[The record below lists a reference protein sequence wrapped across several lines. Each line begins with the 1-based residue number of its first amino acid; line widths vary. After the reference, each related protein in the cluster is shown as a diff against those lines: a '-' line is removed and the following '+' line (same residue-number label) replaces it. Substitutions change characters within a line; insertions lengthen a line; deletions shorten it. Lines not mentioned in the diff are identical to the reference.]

1 MYIVCV
7 TSCPTGIAHT
17 FMAAANLKKAGNK
30 MGIEIKIE
38 TQGAGGTENKIT
50 EDDLK
55 RADGVIV
62 ASDVSINDAERFDKL
77 PVLECGVSEAIS
89 DPEGIIKELI
99 EGIDK

>member
-30 MGIEIKIE
+30 LGLEIKVE
-38 TQGAGGTENKIT
+38 TQGAGGTENTIT
-50 EDDLK
+50 DDDLE
-55 RADGVIV
+55 RADGVLV
-62 ASDVSINDAERFDKL
+62 ASDVSINDSDRFEKL

-89 DPEGIIKELI
+89 NPEGIIKELI
-99 EGIDK
+99 EGIGK